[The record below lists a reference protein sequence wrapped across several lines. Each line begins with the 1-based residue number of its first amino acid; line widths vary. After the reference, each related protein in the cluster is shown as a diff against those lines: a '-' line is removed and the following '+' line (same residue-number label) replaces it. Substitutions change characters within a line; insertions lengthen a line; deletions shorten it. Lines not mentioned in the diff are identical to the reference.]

1 MVLIEILYDFLLLS
15 IAKRVRYWD
24 SEILILGIDQ
34 KFVEEELL
42 DYLVGHSDADL
53 ISALTNF
60 KNIVVCLKV
69 ESFLAYKVVPLS

>member
-1 MVLIEILYDFLLLS
+1 MVLIEIFYDFLLLS
-15 IAKRVRYWD
+15 ITKRVRYWD

-42 DYLVGHSDADL
+42 DHLVGYSDADL
-53 ISALTNF
+53 ICALTNF